1 MTNEEAFRAFSDW
14 YDRCIESGIFPEEI
28 VSQMGGMELILNTDE
43 AESDEDDARDMLLR
57 AWDTINVQNA
67 KIAELESACAS
78 NLGVGDVRVEMLDD
92 KIWNLVEQRDALA
105 EELNKFRTGYQGA
118 CYACEPVGE
127 LNQKLA
133 FLVKEFFRLLDTV
146 EESDS
151 GQEFHPITISC
162 CRTMMMEPLNNIL
175 KEMKGLAR

>member
-92 KIWNLVEQRDALA
+92 KIWNLVEQRLS
-105 EELNKFRTGYQGA
+105 LI
-118 CYACEPVGE
+118 
-127 LNQKLA
+127 
-133 FLVKEFFRLLDTV
+133 
-146 EESDS
+146 
-151 GQEFHPITISC
+151 HI
-162 CRTMMMEPLNNIL
+162 
-175 KEMKGLAR
+175 